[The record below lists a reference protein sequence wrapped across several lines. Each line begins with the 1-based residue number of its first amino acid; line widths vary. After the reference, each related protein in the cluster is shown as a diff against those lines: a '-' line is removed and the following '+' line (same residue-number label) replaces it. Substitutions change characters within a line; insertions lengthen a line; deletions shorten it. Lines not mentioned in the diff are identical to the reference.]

1 MRTRIGTILIAVV
14 ALAVGAAAAVAA
26 AQTVWRFEAMDG
38 DGKQGGDAV
47 GKSAN
52 KTPKT
57 GDTTV
62 LTLPGGEKMVLIYCA
77 PGEFMMGSDRGE
89 SCEKPVH
96 KVRLTYGFWMGKY
109 EVTQKQWK
117 SVMGTNPSARKGDY
131 LPADSV
137 TRGDCDQFMQKI
149 EAHCH
154 GVRAGLPT
162 EAPWES
168 ACRAG
173 TTGEYAGVIDVMGW
187 YAGNS
192 GNRPHPVGGLR
203 PNSWGFCDMHGN
215 VWELCNDLFGED
227 YYSKSPLNDPP
238 GASMPNAKA
247 LREAYRKGELGSMVL
262 PRAYVL
268 RGGCWYL
275 DAKDCRSARRHAI
288 GFGAVP
294 EQLIGFRICCVL
306 PGELVFTGKKM
317 L

>member
-1 MRTRIGTILIAVV
+1 MNKLLV
-14 ALAVGAAAAVAA
+14 ATFLVAAAAVAA
-26 AQTVWRFEAMDG
+26 AQTVWRFEATDG
-38 DGKQGGDAV
+38 DGKQGGYAV

-62 LTLPGGEKMVLIYCA
+62 LNLPGGEKMVLIYCA
-77 PGEFMMGSDRGE
+77 PGEFMMGSENGE
-89 SCEKPVH
+89 RCEKPVH

-131 LPADSV
+131 LPVDSV
-137 TRGDCDQFMQKI
+137 TRGDCDQFLRKI
-149 EAHCH
+149 EAYSH
-154 GVRAGLPT
+154 GVRAWLPT
-162 EAPWES
+162 EAQWEY

-173 TTGEYAGVIDVMGW
+173 TKGEYAGEIDLMGW

-192 GNRPHPVGGLR
+192 ENRPHPVGGLL
-203 PNSWGFCDMHGN
+203 PNAWGFCDMHGN

-227 YYSKSPLNDPP
+227 YYSKSPVNDPP
-238 GASMPNAKA
+238 GASMPSNNA
-247 LREAYRKGELGSMVL
+247 LREAHRKGELGSVVI

-275 DAKDCRSARRHAI
+275 DAKDCRSSRRHAI

-306 PGELVFTGKKM
+306 PGELVFSGKRM
-317 L
+317 P

>member
-1 MRTRIGTILIAVV
+1 MNKHLV
-14 ALAVGAAAAVAA
+14 ATFLVAAAAVEA
-26 AQTVWRFEAMDG
+26 AQTVWRFEATDG

-131 LPADSV
+131 LPVDSV
-137 TRGDCDQFMQKI
+137 TRGDCDQFLRKI
-149 EAHCH
+149 EAHSH
-154 GVRAGLPT
+154 GVRAWLPT
-162 EAPWES
+162 EAQWEY

-173 TTGEYAGVIDVMGW
+173 TKGEYAGEIDLMGW

-192 GNRPHPVGGLR
+192 DNRPHPVGGLL
-203 PNSWGFCDMHGN
+203 PNAWGFCDMHGN

-238 GASMPNAKA
+238 GASMPSATVM
-247 LREAYRKGELGSMVL
+247 RELHGKGVVI

-306 PGELVFTGKKM
+306 PGELVFVGNKM